1 MKKKYVVITVS
12 ILFAVV
18 AVLLL
23 IQKNSYAEE
32 FDATCPDYVSV
43 EESDEKLG
51 FIKTDYEQILLPK
64 EVIVKNENTIYD
76 YLGILVQRGNG
87 TQYRDCYFDNIM
99 SIVPNV
105 SSDDYENRYYKQIIF
120 WWLGDLLE
128 GYDNNFNY
136 ISGREVSMESNSSD
150 KYDSDGNYKYDNNLS
165 ALEKKAILESPMG
178 SKISQILNQLVSLI
192 GKKGW
197 CPITNP
203 DDISTTNI
211 NNIDMNN
218 ISYYA
223 TDDYI
228 ETSLIVPTVSQ
239 DYYPF
244 FNYYTVEVGND
255 ITVLDQNNNIR
266 KEFRSSEG
274 FKLRIPF
281 SKINDNLNLKF
292 TIQGS
297 YRYNNYQYYHNKQI
311 HSSSILPYLPNTE
324 IREIPNGI
332 LMQCG
337 SYDEELFLPLD
348 VSYTETIG
356 NLNIKVIDSSTGNL
370 LPSAEVTVFDDK
382 NHEVYRQTTSKSE
395 INLKLPVGEYV
406 VKQTITPP
414 NYESI
419 TIQKRVTVETDD
431 TAEAVLENVP
441 LVDVPDTGMNIIIF
455 DIIGGLI
462 LVAAGILV
470 VITLRKKRLQG

>member
-1 MKKKYVVITVS
+1 MKKKYAVITVS
-12 ILFAVV
+12 ILFVV
-18 AVLLL
+18 AAFVLF

-87 TQYRDCYFDNIM
+87 SQYRSCYFDDIM
-99 SIVPNV
+99 SIIPNI

-120 WWLGDLLE
+120 WWLGDLLDE
-128 GYDNNFNY
+128 HDNNFNY
-136 ISGREVSMESNSSD
+136 INGREVNIESNSSD
-150 KYDSDGNYKYDNNLS
+150 KYDSNGDYKFDNNLS

-178 SKISQILNQLVSLI
+178 NKISRILNQLVGLI
-192 GKKGW
+192 EEKGY
-197 CPITNP
+197 CPITIP
-203 DDISTTNI
+203 DDISTTDI
-211 NNIDMNN
+211 NNIDMSNV
-218 ISYYA
+218 SYYA

-228 ETSLIVPTVSQ
+228 ETSLIVPTIEQ

-244 FNYYTVEVGND
+244 FNHYSIEVDDD
-255 ITVLDQNNNIR
+255 IIVLDQNNTIR
-266 KEFRSSEG
+266 KEFRSAEG

-281 SKINDNLNLKF
+281 SKINNSLHLKF

-297 YRYNNYQYYHNKQI
+297 YRYHNYQYYHNKQI
-311 HSSSILPYLPNTE
+311 HSDSLLPYLPNTD
-324 IREIPNGI
+324 IREIPNGV

-395 INLKLPVGEYV
+395 INLKLPAGEYV

-455 DIIGGLI
+455 DIVGGLL

-470 VITLRKKRLQG
+470 VITFRKRKLHS